1 MGAAKERAAGR
12 MEELV
17 TGNTALCMDPLT
29 VALSRHFPKVCECIG
44 LYYEEELPVRTEETA
59 IEGFGILL
67 NEFTG
72 CFKQARDEAI
82 GARAEA
88 YSLLCFIYPSIVRPS
103 AESERTAEM
112 CHTYFAKE
120 WGDYGSAFIEACK
133 AYQHAR
139 HYQIVSGGL

>member
-1 MGAAKERAAGR
+1 

-17 TGNTALCMDPLT
+17 AGNAALRLDPFA
-29 VALSRHFPKVCECIG
+29 VAFSRHFPKICNYIG
-44 LYYEEELPVRTEETA
+44 IWFLTKEPPVVTEETLV
-59 IEGFGILL
+59 EGFEILL

-88 YSLLCFIYPSIVRPS
+88 YGLLCFIYPSVFRPA
-103 AESERTAEM
+103 AESERTAAM
-112 CHTYFAKE
+112 CHTYYASE
-120 WGDYGSAFIEACK
+120 WGDYGSVFIEACA

-139 HYQIVSGGL
+139 HYQIVSGRAPCDLLL